1 MTSRSSD
8 SGSPE
13 RTVFAGEGECGGGGV
28 GCEGR
33 LEEERRGLAWMQ
45 PF

>member
-1 MTSRSSD
+1 MF
-8 SGSPE
+8 G
-13 RTVFAGEGECGGGGV
+13 GEGECVGGGGGV